1 MQVLFKTSYDQDL
14 DHLPLRG
21 EKWRVGLGLAALLA
35 APLVLNDYLLSQL
48 GMALVYAIAGIGL
61 MMLTGFTGQVS
72 FGHAGFL
79 AIGAYG
85 SAILMAKGLPFA
97 LALPLT
103 VLLSAAVGAA
113 LGRSASRMHGFY
125 LAIATLVFAMLVETL
140 LGQWERVTGGHAGMQ
155 VQPLSLMGWNLASDK
170 GRYVVDLVFFL
181 LVLLACANILRGPS
195 GRAFI
200 SVRDSELSARCLGVN
215 VARTKILAFTLSAA
229 ITGLAGALMAQH
241 MQYLTPESFEVKE
254 SLRLLLMIVVGG
266 LGTLLGP
273 ILGAAF
279 LMLLPLAIRELRNV
293 VPPSIAD
300 QPGLEPL
307 VFGVIIVLF
316 ILFEPEGLAGRW
328 AKIRRYLET
337 FPYFRAD
344 SFERQKRYLKTERL
358 R

>member
-1 MQVLFKTSYDQDL
+1 MQILFKTSYDQDI

-21 EKWRVGLGLAALLA
+21 ERWRVGLGIVGLLL

-72 FGHAGFL
+72 FGHAAFL

-85 SAILMAKGLPFA
+85 SAILMARGVPFA
-97 LALPLT
+97 VALPLT
-103 VLLSAAVGAA
+103 VLMSAIVGAA

-125 LAIATLVFAMLVETL
+125 LAIATLVFAVLVETL
-140 LGQWERVTGGHAGMQ
+140 LGQWERMTGGHAGMP
-155 VQPLSLMGWNLASDK
+155 VKVMSVLGFNLGTDK
-170 GRYVVDLVFFL
+170 SRYGVDLIFFGI
-181 LVLLACANILRGPS
+181 VLLGCANLLRGPT
-195 GRAFI
+195 GREFI

-215 VARTKILAFTLSAA
+215 VAQAKVQAFALSAA

-279 LMLLPLAIRELRNV
+279 LMLLPLIIRELRGV
-293 VPPSIAD
+293 LPPSIAD

-307 VFGVIIVLF
+307 VFGVIIVMF